1 MTSEPLD
8 VHGRNAERGAATVV
22 GIHTPGERARCAQ
35 PDPRFG
41 PTAEFQ
47 PELTAASR
55 RPIPPRAAF
64 YVLASIVV
72 SFLAASSAP
81 TPLYATYQAEWGF
94 TPVTTTVVFGVYAVA
109 VLSGLLVLGKLSD
122 HVGRRPILITA
133 IAAQA
138 AVMLMFSSAGGV
150 DTLLFARVVQGLST
164 GAALGAVGAA
174 MMDINRPRGTVANA
188 FAPGLGT
195 ATGALV
201 SGLVVQYLP
210 APTHLIYLALL
221 VVFAAQAI
229 AIALIDETVSRRP
242 GALATLIPEIRLP
255 RSVRSAVTAA
265 APVIFAVWALA
276 GFYGSL
282 GPAVVRTLV
291 GSTSAVY
298 GGLGLFVLAG
308 IAALSVLA
316 LRDAK
321 ATAVMYTG
329 IAALILGV
337 ALTLLS
343 IRSGL
348 PALFF
353 VGTAVAGVGFGSGF
367 QGGIRTVMP
376 LTKAHE
382 SSGVLSLLFVVSYLG
397 MGVPSVIA
405 GLLVVHGGGLIT
417 TSEEYGGAVIAL
429 AVLALGALFLSNKRA
444 APRSDVR
451 VQ

>member
-1 MTSEPLD
+1 MHSME
-8 VHGRNAERGAATVV
+8 
-22 GIHTPGERARCAQ
+22 
-35 PDPRFG
+35 
-41 PTAEFQ
+41 Q
-47 PELTAASR
+47 PERTAAST

-64 YVLASIVV
+64 YVLASVVV

-94 TPVTTTVVFGVYAVA
+94 TPLTTTVIFGVYAVA
-109 VLSGLLVLGKLSD
+109 VLSGLLVLGRLSD
-122 HVGRRPILITA
+122 YVGRRPVLITA

-138 AVMLMFSSAGGV
+138 ATMIMFSSAGGV
-150 DTLLFARVVQGLST
+150 DTLLSARIVQGLST

-188 FAPGLGT
+188 FAPGVGT

-210 APTHLIYLALL
+210 APTHLIYLGLL
-221 VVFAAQAI
+221 VVFVAQAI
-229 AIALIDETVSRRP
+229 ALTQINETVSRRP

-255 RSVRSAVTAA
+255 RSTRSAMLSA

-282 GPAVVRTLV
+282 GPALVRTLV

-298 GGLGLFVLAG
+298 GGLGLFTLAG
-308 IAALSVLA
+308 IAALSILA
-316 LRDAK
+316 LRKAK
-321 ATAVMYTG
+321 ATTVMYTG
-329 IAALILGV
+329 VTALILGV

-343 IRSGL
+343 IRSGT

-382 SSGVLSLLFVVSYLG
+382 STGVLSLLFVVSYLG

-417 TSEEYGGAVIAL
+417 TSEEYGVVVIAL
-429 AVLALGALFLSNKRA
+429 TILALGALLLSGRQRRSTA
-444 APRSDVR
+444 VTVAPGTPIADVQTTEEAQR
-451 VQ
+451 VA

>member
-1 MTSEPLD
+1 MHSME
-8 VHGRNAERGAATVV
+8 
-22 GIHTPGERARCAQ
+22 
-35 PDPRFG
+35 
-41 PTAEFQ
+41 Q
-47 PELTAASR
+47 PERTAASTR
-55 RPIPPRAAF
+55 LIPPRAAF
-64 YVLASIVV
+64 YVLASVVV

-94 TPVTTTVVFGVYAVA
+94 TPLTTTVVFGAYAVA
-109 VLSGLLVLGKLSD
+109 VLSGLLVLGRLSD
-122 HVGRRPILITA
+122 RVGRRPVLITA

-138 AVMLMFSSAGGV
+138 ATMIMFSSAGGV
-150 DTLLFARVVQGLST
+150 DTLLSARIVQGLST

-188 FAPGLGT
+188 FAPGVGT

-210 APTHLIYLALL
+210 APTHLIYLGLL
-221 VVFAAQAI
+221 VVFIAQAV
-229 AIALIDETVSRRP
+229 ALTQINETVSRRP

-255 RSVRSAVTAA
+255 RSTRSAMLSA

-282 GPAVVRTLV
+282 GPTLVRTLV

-298 GGLGLFVLAG
+298 GGLGLFTLAG

-316 LRDAK
+316 LRKAK
-321 ATAVMYTG
+321 ATSVMYTG
-329 IAALILGV
+329 ITALILGV

-343 IRSGL
+343 IRSGT

-353 VGTAVAGVGFGSGF
+353 VGTAMAGVGFGSGF

-376 LTKAHE
+376 LATTHE
-382 SSGVLSLLFVVSYLG
+382 STGVLSLLFVVSYLG

-405 GLLVVHGGGLIT
+405 GLLVVRGGGLIT
-417 TSEEYGGAVIAL
+417 TSEEYGVVVIAL
-429 AVLALGALFLSNKRA
+429 TILALGALLLSGRQRRSTA
-444 APRSDVR
+444 VTVAPGTPIADVQTAEEAQR
-451 VQ
+451 VA

>member
-1 MTSEPLD
+1 MNPLEQYDRTMTS
-8 VHGRNAERGAATVV
+8 
-22 GIHTPGERARCAQ
+22 
-35 PDPRFG
+35 
-41 PTAEFQ
+41 
-47 PELTAASR
+47 S

-81 TPLYATYQAEWGF
+81 TPLYASYQAEWGF
-94 TPVTTTVVFGVYAVA
+94 SPITTTSVFGVYAIA

-122 HVGRRPILITA
+122 HIGRRPVLIAA

-138 AVMLMFSSAGGV
+138 VAMLLFSTAGGV
-150 DTLLFARVVQGLST
+150 DELLLARIVQGLST

-195 ATGALV
+195 ATGSLI

-210 APTHLIYLALL
+210 APTHAIYLGLL
-221 VVFAAQAI
+221 AVFAVQAI
-229 AIALIDETVSRRP
+229 AIALIDETVTREP
-242 GALATLIPEIRLP
+242 GALASLVPEIKLP
-255 RSVRSAVTAA
+255 RAVRGAVLAA

-282 GPAVVRTLV
+282 GPALVRTLV

-298 GGLGLFVLAG
+298 GGLGLFVLA
-308 IAALSVLA
+308 IVAAASVLA
-316 LRDAK
+316 LRNTR
-321 ATAVMYTG
+321 ATTVMYTG
-329 IAALILGV
+329 IAALIAGV
-337 ALTLLS
+337 ALTLLAVDM
-343 IRSGL
+343 GA

-353 VGTAVAGVGFGSGF
+353 IGTAVAGLGFGSGF

-376 LTKAHE
+376 LTRPHE
-382 SSGVLSLLFVVSYLG
+382 SSGVLSLVFVVSYLG

-405 GLLVVHGGGLIT
+405 GVLVVHGGGLIQ
-417 TSEEYGGAVIAL
+417 TSEEYGAVVIAL
-429 AVLALGALFLSNKRA
+429 ALLALAALRLRRPAHRA
-444 APRSDVR
+444 PTVTVASGPAATGLRAVEPEKAETAEHVS
-451 VQ
+451 